1 MIKAILIDD
10 ERLARNELKKL
21 LLDFPEVEVIA
32 EAANAEEGIER
43 IESLSPDLIF
53 LDIQMPGKTGFDMLA
68 QLEKAPHVIFTTAY
82 DEHALK
88 AFEVNALD
96 YLLKPVEPKRLADAI
111 QKLHNAEDKE
121 AISSSVSEGNKS
133 LLTETD
139 QVFVKDG
146 ERCWFVK
153 LSEIRLFE
161 SVGNYAKVFFGP
173 NKPLILKS
181 LNALEERLDEK
192 TFFRA
197 NRKHI
202 VNLRLIEKIEPYFN
216 GGLLLELKGGEKIE
230 VSRRQTVKFKEMM
243 SL

>member
-1 MIKAILIDD
+1 MHKAVIIDD

-21 LLDFPEVEVIA
+21 LLDFPEVEVVG
-32 EAANAEEGIER
+32 EAANAAEGLEKIEN
-43 IESLSPDLIF
+43 LSPDLIF
-53 LDIQMPGKTGFDMLA
+53 LDIQMPGKTGFDMLTE
-68 QLEKAPHVIFTTAY
+68 LERAPHVIFTTAY
-82 DEHALK
+82 DEYALK

-96 YLLKPVEPKRLADAI
+96 YLMKPVEPKRLADAL
-111 QKLHNAEDKE
+111 QKLNLAEEKE
-121 AISSSVSEGNKS
+121 MAATLAGVNRGMLNEK
-133 LLTETD
+133 D

-153 LSEIRLFE
+153 LSEVRLFE

-181 LNALEERLDEK
+181 LNALEERLDERV
-192 TFFRA
+192 FFRA

-202 VNLRLIEKIEPYFN
+202 VNLRMIEKIEPYFN
-216 GGLLLELKGGEKIE
+216 GGLLLELQGGEKVE
-230 VSRRQTVKFKEMM
+230 VSRRQAVKFKEMM

>member
-1 MIKAILIDD
+1 MPRAIIIDD

-21 LLDFPEVEVIA
+21 LLEFPDVEVID
-32 EAANAEEGIER
+32 EAEGIEK
-43 IESLSPDLIF
+43 IDALSPDLIF
-53 LDIQMPGKTGFDMLA
+53 LDIQMPGKTGFDMLTE
-68 QLEKAPHVIFTTAY
+68 LEKAPHVIFTTAY
-82 DEHALK
+82 DEYALK

-96 YLLKPVEPKRLADAI
+96 YLMKPIEPKRLADAI
-111 QKLHNAEDKE
+111 QKLQQAEEKE
-121 AISSSVSEGNKS
+121 LAANQALIRGM
-133 LLTETD
+133 LTEND

-153 LSEIRLFE
+153 LSEVRLFE
-161 SVGNYAKVFFGP
+161 SVGNYAKVFFAG

-192 TFFRA
+192 VFFRA

-202 VNLRLIEKIEPYFN
+202 VNMRMIEKIEPYFN
-216 GGLLLELKGGEKIE
+216 GGLLLELKGGEKVE
-230 VSRRQTVKFKEMM
+230 VSRRQAVKFKEMM

>member
-1 MIKAILIDD
+1 
-10 ERLARNELKKL
+10 
-21 LLDFPEVEVIA
+21 
-32 EAANAEEGIER
+32 
-43 IESLSPDLIF
+43 
-53 LDIQMPGKTGFDMLA
+53 
-68 QLEKAPHVIFTTAY
+68 VIFTTAY
-82 DEHALK
+82 DEYALK

-96 YLLKPVEPKRLADAI
+96 YLLKPVEPKRLSDAI
-111 QKLHNAEDKE
+111 NKLQNHEDRDNGSAEPLNFNRSILRE
-121 AISSSVSEGNKS
+121 F
-133 LLTETD
+133 D

-153 LSEIRLFE
+153 LTDIRLFE
-161 SVGNYAKVFFGP
+161 SVGNYAKVFFGT

-192 TFFRA
+192 IFFRA

-202 VNLRLIEKIEPYFN
+202 VNLRLIEKVEPYFN

>member
-1 MIKAILIDD
+1 MYKAIIIDD

-21 LLDFPEVEVIA
+21 LLEFPQIEVLD
-32 EAANAEEGIER
+32 EAANAEEGIEK
-43 IESLSPDLIF
+43 IDSLNPDLIF
-53 LDIQMPGKTGFDMLA
+53 LDIQMPGRTGFDML
-68 QLEKAPHVIFTTAY
+68 QELDKAPHVIFTTAY
-82 DEHALK
+82 DEYALK

-96 YLLKPVEPKRLADAI
+96 YLMKPIEPKRLADAL
-111 QKLHNAEDKE
+111 QKLQQAEEKE
-121 AISSSVSEGNKS
+121 AVSQQALQRGI
-133 LLTETD
+133 LTESD

-153 LSEIRLFE
+153 LSEVRLFE
-161 SVGNYAKVFFGP
+161 SVGNYAKVFFAG

-202 VNLRLIEKIEPYFN
+202 VNMRMIEKIEPYFN
-216 GGLLLELKGGEKIE
+216 GGLLLEIQGGEKVE
-230 VSRRQTVKFKEMM
+230 VSRRQAVKFKEMM

>member
-1 MIKAILIDD
+1 MQKKVLLIDD

-21 LLDFPEVEVIA
+21 LQDFPEIEVIG
-32 EAANAEEGIER
+32 EAANADEGIEK
-43 IESLSPDLIF
+43 IESLNPDLIF

-68 QLEKAPHVIFTTAY
+68 QLDIAPDVIFTTAY
-82 DEHALK
+82 DEYALK

-96 YLLKPVEPKRLADAI
+96 YLMKPIEPNRLADAI
-111 QKLHNAEDKE
+111 QKLQLAEEKE
-121 AISSSVSEGNKS
+121 IAAS
-133 LLTETD
+133 LGGINRGTLTEAD

-153 LSEIRLFE
+153 LGEVRLFE
-161 SVGNYAKVFFGP
+161 SVGNYAKVFFGN

-192 TFFRA
+192 VFFRA

-202 VNLRLIEKIEPYFN
+202 VNLRMIEKIEPYFN
-216 GGLLLELKGGEKIE
+216 GGLLLDLHAGEKVE
-230 VSRRQTVKFKEMM
+230 VSRRQAVKFKEMM

>member
-1 MIKAILIDD
+1 MIRTIIVDD

-21 LLDFPEVEVIA
+21 LIEFPEIEVIA
-32 EAANAEEGIER
+32 EAANSVEGIEK
-43 IESLSPDLIF
+43 IDSLQPDLVF

-68 QLEKAPHVIFTTAY
+68 ELDSVPEIIFTTAY
-82 DEHALK
+82 DEYALK

-96 YLLKPVEPKRLADAI
+96 YLLKPIEPGRLADAI
-111 QKLHNAEDKE
+111 QKLHLPADNNSLDATKT
-121 AISSSVSEGNKS
+121 ANHS
-133 LLTETD
+133 LLSEND

-146 ERCWFVK
+146 EKCWFVK
-153 LSEIRLFE
+153 LGEIRLFE
-161 SVGNYAKVFFGP
+161 SVGNYARVFFGP

-192 TFFRA
+192 MFFRA

-202 VNLRLIEKIEPYFN
+202 VNLRMIEKIEPYFN
-216 GGLLLELKGGEKIE
+216 GGLLIELKGGDKIE